1 MLCHETTIDQRLF
14 EKRELTSI
22 DNTVMASKYTNR
34 LFPDSNN
41 ELASNPTYMESYSM
55 TPNMSKSAAERRIDD
70 QRNHV
75 FRGGSRRGSLNTSSA
90 GSQDLDRTDPSNS
103 CTHKSR
109 ESGHRSRTTKKSI
122 NPIRQQELCQRVWE
136 SPETDTLF
144 TSSDEGGTITGKEES
159 IRFHLLLEDMQ
170 PDTTASRP
178 KGIPKK
184 DLPPIIIGFHKSDDE
199 GFVAEDDSA
208 INELLDDIELQLNDM
223 NTIVGSSTVGESSE
237 GTKSLA
243 YMENNDAN
251 AGGYDEVLRWLESK
265 KQKDWN
271 ASVKSTSEYQ
281 DTRQDIATAVN
292 GKDPLSTSTLEA
304 KASNIPAGTDK
315 ATGSNSSNK
324 RMETKNEPPKPTN
337 CCRSILPSTCI
348 VKLVFIFC
356 VLIAGASIYFLVAVI
371 VARYSSIQMLPF
383 SVMDG

>member
-1 MLCHETTIDQRLF
+1 
-14 EKRELTSI
+14 
-22 DNTVMASKYTNR
+22 MASKYSNR
-34 LFPDSNN
+34 LVLDSKN
-41 ELASNPTYMESYSM
+41 ELPCNATYVESHSM
-55 TPNMSKSAAERRIDD
+55 SPNISRKAAHRSIGV

-75 FRGGSRRGSLNTSSA
+75 FRDGSGRGSLKTATTPSA
-90 GSQDLDRTDPSNS
+90 GSRDLERTDASNS
-103 CTHKSR
+103 CKYKSR
-109 ESGHRSRTTKKSI
+109 ESGHHIRTTKKKI
-122 NPIRQQELCQRVWE
+122 NPIQQQELCQRVWE

-144 TSSDEGGTITGKEES
+144 TSSDEGGTTTGKEES

-170 PDTTASRP
+170 PNTTASRP
-178 KGIPKK
+178 KDVPKK
-184 DLPPIIIGFHKSDDE
+184 DLPPIIIGFHKSNDE
-199 GFVAEDDSA
+199 GFVAEDDYA

-237 GTKSLA
+237 GTTSLA

-251 AGGYDEVLRWLESK
+251 LGGYDEVLSWLEAK

-271 ASVKSTSEYQ
+271 ASVKSTLEYQ
-281 DTRQDIATAVN
+281 DTHQDIATAVN
-292 GKDPLSTSTLEA
+292 GTDPLSKSNLEA
-304 KASNIPAGTDK
+304 KESHIQAGTDK
-315 ATGSNSSNK
+315 ATGSNGSTR

-348 VKLVFIFC
+348 VKLVFTFC

-371 VARYSSIQMLPF
+371 VARYSSVQILPF